1 MKRIWIVI
9 LSIAILLFIW
19 GQSIIPVAQSAEES
33 GWITNNIINPILQ
46 FIGLEG
52 VRDHVVRKAAHI
64 TEFFVFSVVAAQLWM
79 GKPVGTLITGL
90 LVAFLD
96 ESIQILSHRGSQISD
111 VWIDLVG
118 VMLGTLVG
126 CLIWRMS
133 ERVRQRKAGDGNE

>member
-133 ERVRQRKAGDGNE
+133 ERGWQRKAGDGKE